1 MMKDKSKNRPKEAE
15 AAGSDGFELQRLAE
29 ADLAEV
35 LEVENSVY
43 AHPWTADNFRS
54 EFDRLISCP
63 LCLKKAGRV
72 VAYSFFW
79 LLPPEVHLLNVA
91 VREEYRGLGLARK
104 LLEAMMTI
112 GRRAG
117 ADTFFLEVRPTNLP
131 AVGLYQSLGFS
142 VVGRRPK
149 YYENGEDA
157 LLMTLDL

>member
-1 MMKDKSKNRPKEAE
+1 MMEEKEKNRPKA
-15 AAGSDGFELQRLAE
+15 AAGNEFELQRLAE

-43 AHPWTADNFRS
+43 AQAWTADNFRS
-54 EFDRLISCP
+54 EFSRLISCP

-72 VAYSFFW
+72 AAYCFFW
-79 LLPPEVHLLNVA
+79 LMPPEVHLLNVA
-91 VREEYRGLGLARK
+91 VREEYRGLGLARR
-104 LLEAMMTI
+104 LLAAMMAI
-112 GRRAG
+112 GRGGG
-117 ADTFFLEVRPTNLP
+117 ADTFFLEVRPSNLP
-131 AVGLYQSLGFS
+131 AMGLYQSLGFS